1 MANNDKVLSMI
12 GLCMKAG
19 KLKSGEFAV
28 EETVKKGQARLV
40 IVASDASENTKK
52 SYADMC
58 EYYKVPLRTYGTKD
72 ELGRACGKELR
83 AAVAVTDEGLSRN
96 LIGKMED

>member
-28 EETVKKGQARLV
+28 EETVKNGQARLV

-52 SYADMC
+52 SYAD
-58 EYYKVPLRTYGTKD
+58 
-72 ELGRACGKELR
+72 
-83 AAVAVTDEGLSRN
+83 
-96 LIGKMED
+96 